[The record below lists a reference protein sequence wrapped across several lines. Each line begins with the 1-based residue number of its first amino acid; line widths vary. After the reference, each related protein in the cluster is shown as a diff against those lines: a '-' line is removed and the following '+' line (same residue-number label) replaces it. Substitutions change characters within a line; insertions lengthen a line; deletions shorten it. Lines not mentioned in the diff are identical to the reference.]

1 MDRYQDVTMILAEE
15 ELQQSQ
21 QGWVVVVVVVVVAVQ
36 RKALTRRG
44 PDQVTLTRT
53 KERMAW
59 GGGTANKEREKQ
71 EEGES
76 PRA

>member
-1 MDRYQDVTMILAEE
+1 MDRYQDMTMSLAEE

-21 QGWVVVVVVVVVAVQ
+21 QGWMVVVVVVAVQ

-53 KERMAW
+53 KECMA
-59 GGGTANKEREKQ
+59 
-71 EEGES
+71 
-76 PRA
+76 

>member
-1 MDRYQDVTMILAEE
+1 MDRYQDMTMILAEE

-21 QGWVVVVVVVVVAVQ
+21 QGWMVAVVVAVQ